1 MCGLEIEST
10 QHFLFC
16 CHFYHHV
23 ERSELLNR
31 LYEIDLVINELNEDS
46 IINLVF
52 IYIFLQIKFLL
63 TVFPLSWCGR
73 KNDLFCA
80 CALRIRGNKLRS
92 PYHYRAALIIRG
104 NIYITHTKLE
114 RKKSSHI
121 FFQLLFSLV

>member
-1 MCGLEIEST
+1 MCGLEIELT

-73 KNDLFCA
+73 KNDCFVHA
-80 CALRIRGNKLRS
+80 
-92 PYHYRAALIIRG
+92 H
-104 NIYITHTKLE
+104 
-114 RKKSSHI
+114 
-121 FFQLLFSLV
+121 